1 MLHSLKQFQF
11 PHFKNYRYDL
21 YSLNTGKWRDKEKN
35 NSLSFVDPKEVHT
48 HTHIWGMS
56 ASVYFH
62 SYTVETNKGKK
73 AT

>member
-1 MLHSLKQFQF
+1 MTFT
-11 PHFKNYRYDL
+11 P
-21 YSLNTGKWRDKEKN
+21 LNTGKGETKRKN
-35 NSLSFVDPKEVHT
+35 NSLSFVDPKEYT

-62 SYTVETNKGKK
+62 SYTVERNKGKK

>member
-1 MLHSLKQFQF
+1 MT
-11 PHFKNYRYDL
+11 PTPEYR
-21 YSLNTGKWRDKEKN
+21 KVERQREN

-62 SYTVETNKGKK
+62 SYTVERKWGKK